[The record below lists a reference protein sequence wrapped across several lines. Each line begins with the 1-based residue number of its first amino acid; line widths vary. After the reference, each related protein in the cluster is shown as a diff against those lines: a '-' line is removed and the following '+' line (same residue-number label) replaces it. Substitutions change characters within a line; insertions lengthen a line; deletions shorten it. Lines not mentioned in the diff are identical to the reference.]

1 MPHERSGH
9 GPGSFAGRD
18 YEQRLLGKSVE
29 SAAADGRVNEPARIR
44 SLDSRRKDAA

>member
-1 MPHERSGH
+1 MPRQRSGH

-18 YEQRLLGKSVE
+18 YEQRVLRKGVE

-44 SLDSRRKDAA
+44 GLDSRRKDAA